1 MLANALSTNT
11 TWCQIDF
18 ENDAL
23 LQINKVFG
31 KRNIFTKLVEPTQ
44 NLVAYATHLS
54 DRVFQVSV
62 DIHNIVTYVTYGY
75 IWPRLG

>member
-1 MLANALSTNT
+1 M
-11 TWCQIDF
+11 DF

-31 KRNIFTKLVEPTQ
+31 KGNIFTKLVEPTQ

-54 DRVFQVSV
+54 DHRVFQVSV